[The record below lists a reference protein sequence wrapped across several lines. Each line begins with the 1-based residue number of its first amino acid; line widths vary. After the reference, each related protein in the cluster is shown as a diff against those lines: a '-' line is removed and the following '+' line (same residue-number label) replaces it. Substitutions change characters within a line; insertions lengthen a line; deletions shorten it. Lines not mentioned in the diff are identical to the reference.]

1 MGVFVAN
8 RGEIAVRIV
17 RAAREA
23 GLEAV
28 VAVTRAE
35 ADGLA
40 ARLASGVHVLPG
52 EGPAAYLDAAA
63 LAAGAWEHGCTL
75 LHPGYGFLS
84 ESPELARACA
94 AAGVT
99 FVGPEAD
106 LLELFGD
113 KGRARATAQEAG
125 VPVLPATG
133 VGASAAEVEDFARAQ
148 LPGGV
153 MIKAAAGG
161 GGLDPVS
168 YTHLTLPTNR
178 EV

>member
-63 LAAGAWEHGCTL
+63 LVAGAREHGCTL

-94 AAGVT
+94 DADVT
-99 FVGPEAD
+99 FVGPIDGIEERRVNGAIYRFPRVAAD
-106 LLELFGD
+106 IVYLWP
-113 KGRARATAQEAG
+113 Q
-125 VPVLPATG
+125 
-133 VGASAAEVEDFARAQ
+133 AEVRPTRAA
-148 LPGGV
+148 PWPWWGYWGF
-153 MIKAAAGG
+153 
-161 GGLDPVS
+161 
-168 YTHLTLPTNR
+168 
-178 EV
+178 

>member
-63 LAAGAWEHGCTL
+63 LVAGAREHGCTL

-94 AAGVT
+94 DADVT
-99 FVGPEAD
+99 FVGPDAG

-113 KGRARATAQEAG
+113 KGRARAAAQEAG
-125 VPVLPATG
+125 VPVLPATD
-133 VGASAAEVEDFARAQ
+133 VGAGERRRGRGLRA
-148 LPGGV
+148 G
-153 MIKAAAGG
+153 AAARRRDDQGRGRWRRPGHARGAGG
-161 GGLDPVS
+161 
-168 YTHLTLPTNR
+168 
-178 EV
+178 